1 VKGNVKF
8 VFKDTGI
15 GMSPETLSKLWVPLF
30 TTKAKGMGFGL
41 PIAKRIIEAHG
52 GKISIKSI
60 RGKGTTVTVTLPIDS
75 GPVGEAKAPLVF
87 TESKLQMVC
96 PSIETPRKP
105 A

>member
-1 VKGNVKF
+1 
-8 VFKDTGI
+8 
-15 GMSPETLSKLWVPLF
+15 MSPETLSKLWVPLF

-87 TESKLQMVC
+87 TESTLQMVY